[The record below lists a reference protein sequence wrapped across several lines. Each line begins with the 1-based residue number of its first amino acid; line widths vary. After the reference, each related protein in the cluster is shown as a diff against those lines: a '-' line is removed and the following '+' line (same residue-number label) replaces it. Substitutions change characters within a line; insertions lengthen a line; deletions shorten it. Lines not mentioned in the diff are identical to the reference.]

1 MKVNRG
7 ITIDGVVVEQIGS
20 IAGSIEVYSNGC
32 GEDQVTLYFLNKND
46 EVMTTI
52 DIETDMGQGQ
62 GFVSDIKVEKLL

>member
-46 EVMTTI
+46 
-52 DIETDMGQGQ
+52 
-62 GFVSDIKVEKLL
+62 KL